1 MASVLFT
8 PPTLGTNLALTGLP
22 GGGSKIHDRSPYG
35 NHGALI
41 GATWKRLPSGLWVLR
56 FDGTDDYVSVP
67 DHESFSNPGSQLTV
81 IIWALRDVVGSYH
94 TLIGNYWDATGRAY
108 YINISSTNK
117 ASFSVGTGGGTSGET
132 KSITGSTSIPAG
144 AYYQIA
150 GVYDGVNLRL
160 FVNALSDAT
169 PVAQTGNV
177 YNGTLPLFIGAY
189 QDNGSPAD
197 FHKGEIALPR
207 IYNRALS
214 ALELQN
220 SFNREKHLFGVW

>member
-1 MASVLFT
+1 MTNSVFA
-8 PPTLGTNLALTGLP
+8 PPALGTNLALTGLP

-41 GATWKRLPSGLWVLR
+41 GATWKRLPSGLWALR
-56 FDGTDDYVSVP
+56 FDGIDDYVSVP

-81 IIWALRDVVGSYH
+81 IIWALRDVIGADH
-94 TLIGNYWDATGRAY
+94 TLIGSWWDGTGRAY
-108 YINISSTNK
+108 YINISNTNK
-117 ASFSVGTGGGTSGET
+117 AAFSVGTGGGTGPEA

-169 PVAQTGNV
+169 PVAQTGSV
-177 YNGTLPLFIGAY
+177 HNGTLPLFLGAY
-189 QDNGSPAD
+189 QSVGSPAD

-214 ALELQN
+214 ALEIQD
-220 SFNREKHLFGVW
+220 SFNREKQFFGVW